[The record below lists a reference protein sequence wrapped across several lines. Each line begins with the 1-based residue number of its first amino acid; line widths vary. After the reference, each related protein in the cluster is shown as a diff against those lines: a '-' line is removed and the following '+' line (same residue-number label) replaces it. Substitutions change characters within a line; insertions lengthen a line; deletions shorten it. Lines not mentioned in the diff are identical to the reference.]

1 MRLYAESRGETGSG
15 TCATERGARGW
26 GGKKP
31 CDEQQEQF
39 SEEMAIRLT
48 RGDNLPAAESISSMD
63 SFEQSA
69 SKTVRSSSKDLR
81 VAKAA

>member
-1 MRLYAESRGETGSG
+1 
-15 TCATERGARGW
+15 
-26 GGKKP
+26 
-31 CDEQQEQF
+31 
-39 SEEMAIRLT
+39 MAIRLT